1 MFKPPVMIGVAGFD
15 PQLQFVHEDDLIRLI
30 KIFLSQEKGGIF
42 NVAGDGE
49 LTYSEVA
56 KLLRKRMLRLPKRLL
71 ELLMLM
77 SWAMHLQ
84 NDSPASGLKFIQYPP
99 VVSTEKLKKELG
111 FVFQYSVKEALSSF
125 ISSVKTR

>member
-15 PQLQFVHEDDLIRLI
+15 PPMQFVHEDDLVRLI
-30 KIFLSQEKGGIF
+30 GVFLTHRKGGIF

-56 KLLRKRMLRLPKRLL
+56 RLVSKKMMRLPRRLL
-71 ELLMLM
+71 EFIMLI

-84 NDSPASGLKFIQYPP
+84 NDSPPSGLEFIKYPP
-99 VVSTEKLKKELG
+99 LISTEKLRREIG
-111 FVFQYSVKEALSSF
+111 FRFQYSTREALSSF
-125 ISSVKTR
+125 VSYVKTR